1 MRQAAVKQ
9 YGSTPAVRNFN
20 PGNITDLWFGG
31 QRVQW
36 ERFTRFAT
44 PQEWFNA
51 LVAKIQNIQN
61 GGSKVYSPNMSLVQY
76 ISKYSPASDNN
87 NPVAYANGIA
97 KNLGISPDTKIGS
110 IPPKALAL
118 EHARHEDGNMY
129 RLLKD
134 SGIA

>member
-1 MRQAAVKQ
+1 
-9 YGSTPAVRNFN
+9 
-20 PGNITDLWFGG
+20 
-31 QRVQW
+31 
-36 ERFTRFAT
+36 
-44 PQEWFNA
+44 
-51 LVAKIQNIQN
+51 
-61 GGSKVYSPNMSLVQY
+61 MSLVQY